1 MKRLKKYGHVDSNDE
16 VEIWI
21 NGDLVYQHDVKR
33 AWIKD
38 QDSFE
43 LVTQTKEELN
53 YCLVKTTQSVGS
65 WEFSLIFSDEG
76 HKNIVNLVR
85 WSSDRETIV
94 TASNDHTA
102 KVWNELNTAKNYLLS
117 KAMLTVLIR
126 PAGVLTEGKYLLQ
139 DRQHYPDLYY
149 RY

>member
-43 LVTQTKEELN
+43 LVTQTKEEQN
-53 YCLVKTTQSVGS
+53 HCLVKITQSVGG
-65 WEFSLIFSDEG
+65 WEFSLRFSDEG
-76 HKNIVNLVR
+76 HKNIVN
-85 WSSDRETIV
+85 S
-94 TASNDHTA
+94 AS
-102 KVWNELNTAKNYLLS
+102 
-117 KAMLTVLIR
+117 
-126 PAGVLTEGKYLLQ
+126 
-139 DRQHYPDLYY
+139 
-149 RY
+149 